1 MKIIIIIFL
10 IFLSNYIFAN
20 EENNNKVEVINLYES
35 KSLDQIVLENL
46 NDKKEIEEEI
56 DNLNETSA
64 TETKNNEVE
73 EKEKNVKIITI
84 NCGEKIKTI
93 NGYEN
98 LAEKLIKN
106 GLNRKSVIV
115 AIGGGTLGDLA
126 GFISSTVL
134 RGLDFFLIPTTL
146 LSQVDSSIGGKNGI
160 NMTYGKNMLGTFYQP
175 KEVLIDVSVLN
186 SLPNKEIKSGYAEI
200 IKHALINDYNFFCW
214 LEKNI
219 DKLLNLNK
227 SILEKAIYKSIMI
240 KLFYVR
246 KDEKET
252 LLNSDS
258 RSMLNFGHTIG
269 HAIENNYNYKKFN
282 HGEAISIG
290 MITEAKISNYL
301 GLLSSN
307 ELYRI
312 LIHFKKCNL
321 KIFDKIIKEKKII
334 KIISKDK
341 KNFNDNINF
350 SLINKIGNS
359 IFYKKLDKDK
369 VYKILQN
376 I

>member
-1 MKIIIIIFL
+1 MQTNLFIKNKKLNTSIL
-10 IFLSNYIFAN
+10 IKKNYISTFVKNIAKKN
-20 EENNNKVEVINLYES
+20 EKVFCVVDSKIKNKFNFI
-35 KSLDQIVLENL
+35 
-46 NDKKEIEEEI
+46 
-56 DNLNETSA
+56 
-64 TETKNNEVE
+64 
-73 EKEKNVKIITI
+73 KEKNIKIITI
-84 NCGEKIKTI
+84 ECGEKIKTI
-93 NGYEN
+93 NGYKN

-106 GLNRKSVIV
+106 NVNRKSVLV

-126 GFISSTVL
+126 GFVSSTVL

-160 NMTYGKNMLGTFYQP
+160 NTMYGKNLLGTFYQP
-175 KEVLIDVSVLN
+175 KKVLIDISVLD
-186 SLPNKEIKSGYAEI
+186 SLPKKEIKSGYAEI
-200 IKHALINDYNFFCW
+200 IKHALINDYVFFCW

-219 DKLLNLNK
+219 NKLLNLNK

-246 KDEKET
+246 KDEKES
-252 LLNSDS
+252 LLNSHS
-258 RSMLNFGHTIG
+258 RAILNFGHTIG
-269 HAIENNYNYKKFN
+269 HAIESHYDYKKFN

-312 LIHFKKCNL
+312 LLHFKKCNL

-341 KNFNDNINF
+341 KNFKDNINF
-350 SLINKIGNS
+350 SLINKIGSS
-359 IFYKKLDKDK
+359 IFYKKLNKDK

>member
-1 MKIIIIIFL
+1 MQTNLFIKSKKLNTSILIKKNYVLTFVKKI
-10 IFLSNYIFAN
+10 AKKN
-20 EENNNKVEVINLYES
+20 EKVFCVIDSKIKNKFNF
-35 KSLDQIVLENL
+35 K
-46 NDKKEIEEEI
+46 
-56 DNLNETSA
+56 
-64 TETKNNEVE
+64 
-73 EKEKNVKIITI
+73 KEKNIKIITI
-84 NCGEKIKTI
+84 HCGEKIKTI
-93 NGYEN
+93 NSYKD
-98 LAEKLIKN
+98 LAEKLIKSN
-106 GLNRKSVIV
+106 VNRKSVLI
-115 AIGGGTLGDLA
+115 AIGGGSLGDLA

-160 NMTYGKNMLGTFYQP
+160 NTTYGKNMLGTFYQP
-175 KEVLIDVSVLN
+175 KEVLIDISVLN
-186 SLPNKEIKSGYAEI
+186 TLPNKEIKSGYAEI

-252 LLNSDS
+252 LLNSLS

-269 HAIENNYNYKKFN
+269 HAIESNYNYKKFN

-290 MITEAKISNYL
+290 MITEAKISNYI
-301 GLLSSN
+301 GLLSTN
-307 ELYRI
+307 DLDRI
-312 LIHFKKCNL
+312 ITHFKKCKL
-321 KIFDKIIKEKKII
+321 RIFDKIIKEKKII
-334 KIISKDK
+334 KLISKDK

-350 SLINKIGNS
+350 SLINKIGSS
-359 IFYKKLDKDK
+359 IFYRKLDKDK